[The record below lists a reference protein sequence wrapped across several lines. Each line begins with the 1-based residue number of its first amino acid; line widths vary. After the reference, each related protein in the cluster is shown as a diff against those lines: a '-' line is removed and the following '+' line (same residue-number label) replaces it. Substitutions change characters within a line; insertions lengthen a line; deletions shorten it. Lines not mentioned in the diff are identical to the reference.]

1 VEPKALLA
9 RFAPLARED
18 ERRAFIVETL
28 RKKGLSPRVD
38 AVGNVLAGEGPLWLA
53 AHFDTVLTP
62 RPIEEREGRW
72 HAPAIGDNS
81 SGVAVLLALAEPR
94 PGVGYAFTV
103 GEEGLGNLQ
112 GARALVETVR
122 PATLIAVDGYLGTVV
137 PWAVGSERL
146 EAVFKGPGG
155 HAWGDRGG
163 PSASH
168 ALGLAIAGLY
178 DLALPEEASV
188 NVGRVWGGEAINA
201 IPAEA
206 GLWLDLR
213 AREPEVLEDL
223 ARGAR
228 RVLMEAAARA
238 RVEVEIEPLGSRP
251 AGRTAP
257 DDLLAAAREAVR
269 AAGVEVQE
277 RAASTDAAAAL
288 IHGIPAIAV
297 GVYRGGGAHS
307 EDEWVDPESLL
318 VGIRVLQNL
327 LARLR

>member
-9 RFAPLARED
+9 RFAPLASE
-18 ERRAFIVETL
+18 EARRAFIFETL
-28 RKKGLSPRVD
+28 REKGLSPRVD
-38 AVGNVLAGEGPLWLA
+38 AVGNVLAGEGPIWLA
-53 AHFDTVLTP
+53 AHYDTVLP
-62 RPIEEREGRW
+62 PGPVAEREGRW
-72 HAPAIGDNS
+72 YAPAIGDNS
-81 SGVAVLLALAEPR
+81 SGVAVLLSLAEPE

-112 GARALVETVR
+112 GARALVAAVR
-122 PATLIAVDGYLGTVV
+122 PRTFIAVDGYLGTVV

-155 HAWGDRGG
+155 HAWGDRGR

-168 ALGLAIAGLY
+168 ALGLAIAWLY
-178 DLALPEEASV
+178 GMDLPEEASL
-188 NVGRVWGGEAINA
+188 NVGRVWGGQAINA

-213 AREPEVLEDL
+213 ATRQDRLDGL
-223 ARGAR
+223 AREAR
-228 RVLMEAAARA
+228 RGLMEAASRA
-238 RVEVEIEPLGSRP
+238 QVEVEVRPLGSRP

-257 DDLLAAAREAVR
+257 DALLEAAREAVR

-277 RAASTDAAAAL
+277 RAASTDAAAAVP
-288 IHGIPAIAV
+288 HGIPAIAV
-297 GVYRGGGAHS
+297 GAYRGGGAHT
-307 EDEWVDPESLL
+307 EEEWVDPDSLL
-318 VGIRVLQNL
+318 QGLLVLQNL